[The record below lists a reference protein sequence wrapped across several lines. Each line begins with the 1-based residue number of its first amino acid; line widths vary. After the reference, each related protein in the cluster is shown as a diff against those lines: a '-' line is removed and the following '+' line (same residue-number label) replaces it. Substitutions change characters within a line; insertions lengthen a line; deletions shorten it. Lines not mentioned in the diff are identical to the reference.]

1 MPQLPTKIE
10 GNWYNAEAGPPRIIE
25 TGPPTV
31 TGINING
38 LDRRLVTLWAFL
50 LGLDE
55 QALYSMD
62 I

>member
-1 MPQLPTKIE
+1 MLQLPTKIE
-10 GNWYNAEAGPPRIIE
+10 GNWYHADAGSPRIIE
-25 TGPPTV
+25 TGPPAV

-38 LDRRLVTLWAFL
+38 VDRRLVTLWAFL
-50 LGLDE
+50 LGLDG